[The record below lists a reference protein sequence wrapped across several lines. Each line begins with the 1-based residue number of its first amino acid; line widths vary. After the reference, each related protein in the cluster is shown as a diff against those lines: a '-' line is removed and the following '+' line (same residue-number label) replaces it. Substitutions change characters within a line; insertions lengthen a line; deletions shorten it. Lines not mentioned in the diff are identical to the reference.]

1 MANKKP
7 SKKPTPKNK
16 NKKTSNE
23 EVFAHSKYLDLVNY
37 VSVLTLNDQTIK
49 LLKSNKNLQSTVEFY
64 IDAIYTYES
73 SNKTNDNYANDFV
86 VSYKTITKK
95 DIELKKLTKKEL
107 SDIDDKLGFLE
118 VFIRNT
124 LNVEWIDI
132 LNSFNHASNNN
143 SNESTNIEK
152 INSSKQKKDNQN
164 MESETYQT
172 EKTNV
177 NYNYNAEDFMRK
189 NNVSMENIADAYIN
203 QQATF
208 LLRKD
213 IMENKFYQYKNKP
226 TVFLILKWLLV
237 VIWVLTSIVIIIN
250 NFSTVG
256 IQGSYFFLTAS
267 SLPEPTNS
275 SYNWEVIRW
284 YGMLIQNSAIINI
297 FSYIIS
303 LMPPILI
310 LYYAYVQIRNYKN
323 ENSKFTCKTFITWFL
338 LIFVIF
344 SFLSFSGDTI
354 AKQFNVSSIINA
366 PKQVDVSSISILDLS
381 GNSHTFAIDQAK
393 LFTPLMIKFCTNII
407 YYCFIWIAVILSIV
421 IIITRPKF
429 DYERMQQQI
438 QLYVDDIKSGRITFD
453 ANDIGGTGG
462 VFGGGLGRNPFSPF

>member
-7 SKKPTPKNK
+7 SKKPTSKN
-16 NKKTSNE
+16 NKKKSSNE
-23 EVFAHSKYLDLVNY
+23 EVFAYSKYLDLVNY

-49 LLKSNKNLQSTVEFY
+49 LLKSNKNLQTTVEFY
-64 IDAIYTYES
+64 INAIYTYES
-73 SNKTNDNYANDFV
+73 SNNTNDNYANDFV

-132 LNSFNHASNNN
+132 LNSFNHASNNK

-152 INSSKQKKDNQN
+152 TNLSKQKKDNQN
-164 MESETYQT
+164 IESETYQT

-213 IMENKFYQYKNKP
+213 IMENRFYQYKNKP

-256 IQGSYFFLTAS
+256 IQGNYFFLTAS
-267 SLPEPTNS
+267 SLPVSSNS
-275 SYNWEVIRW
+275 SYNWDDIRS
-284 YGMLIQNSAIINI
+284 YGMLIQSSGINI

-310 LYYAYVQIRNYKN
+310 LYYAYIQIRNYKN

-344 SFLSFSGDTI
+344 SFLSLSGGISTE
-354 AKQFNVSSIINA
+354 QFNVSSIVNA
-366 PKQVDVSSISILDLS
+366 PKQVDVSSITILDS
-381 GNSHTFAIDQAK
+381 NGKSYSFAIDQAK
-393 LFTPLMIKFCTNII
+393 IFTPLMIKFCTNII
-407 YYCFIWIAVILSIV
+407 YYCFIGIAVILSIV

-438 QLYVDDIKSGRITFD
+438 QLYVEDIKSGRITFD
-453 ANDIGGTGG
+453 ANDVGGSGG
-462 VFGGGLGRNPFSPF
+462 IFGGGLGRNPFSPF